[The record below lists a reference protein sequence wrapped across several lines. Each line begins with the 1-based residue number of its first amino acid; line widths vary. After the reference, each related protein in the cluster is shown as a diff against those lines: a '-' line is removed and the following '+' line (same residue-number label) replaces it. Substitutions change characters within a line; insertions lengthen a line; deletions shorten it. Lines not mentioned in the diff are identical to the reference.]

1 MVRRCRCPPGVIILY
16 GDARR
21 RLADGS
27 EDHVVEV
34 EGHGLVAAAAG
45 SVLGVPL
52 LEVLRQIGGARPP
65 QRLLRRPG
73 LRVEMLPVPGSVQP
87 AALIGRSANRPPRPW

>member
-34 EGHGLVAAAAG
+34 EGHGLVAAATG
-45 SVLGVPL
+45 GVLGVPL
-52 LEVLRQIGGARPP
+52 LEVLRQAGGARPP
-65 QRLLRRPG
+65 QRRLRRSG
-73 LRVEMLPVPGSVQP
+73 LRVEMLPVPGSVQS
-87 AALIGRSANRPPRPW
+87 SAQH